1 MGESS
6 RISNQTQGRWQLYL
20 ESWMDEVL
28 KMAEICGD
36 LVSLLTHT
44 QTIWFPISKSEVTD

>member
-44 QTIWFPISKSEVTD
+44 QTIWFPISKSELTD